1 MVDVKKE
8 EETDESRMQYR
19 YKTGS
24 TEEQAEN
31 DDSLSKYL
39 KEAEAEPNNA
49 SAHNNLGVALFNLGR
64 HAESVKSFDRAYI
77 TSLML
82 ISLPPLC
89 CLLLI
94 W

>member
-39 KEAEAEPNNA
+39 MQ
-49 SAHNNLGVALFNLGR
+49 G
-64 HAESVKSFDRAYI
+64 
-77 TSLML
+77 
-82 ISLPPLC
+82 
-89 CLLLI
+89 
-94 W
+94 